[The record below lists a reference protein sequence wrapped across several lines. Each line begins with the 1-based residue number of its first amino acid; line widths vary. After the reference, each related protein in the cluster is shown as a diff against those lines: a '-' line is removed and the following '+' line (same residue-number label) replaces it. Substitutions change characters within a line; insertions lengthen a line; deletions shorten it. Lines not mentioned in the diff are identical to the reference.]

1 MVLLVMTQQ
10 GLDGLLRD
18 QFKLGASAG
27 IAVVTLGSGVEGALV
42 GPNPPDIVVWSAS
55 EGAYG
60 GSDVGRLDHPRPQA
74 ADDRQ

>member
-27 IAVVTLGSGVEGALV
+27 IAVVTLGSGVEGALA
-42 GPNPPDIVVWSAS
+42 GPNPPDIVVWSRLR
-55 EGAYG
+55 GCLWRT
-60 GSDVGRLDHPRPQA
+60 DVGRLDPA
-74 ADDRQ
+74 SAGG